1 MQRLLTTLLLLIAP
15 SLCAAE
21 RFSGSAKL
29 TVNPVQS
36 SANERFALNAKLQA
50 APITPKTTV
59 DGRFSLVADLTAPAA
74 ARTLCGA
81 SDLIF
86 KNGFQP

>member
-1 MQRLLTTLLLLIAP
+1 MHRLLIVLSMLIAP

-29 TVNPVQS
+29 TANPVQS
-36 SANERFALNAKLQA
+36 SANQRFALNAKLQA
-50 APITPKTTV
+50 APTTPKTAV
-59 DGRFSLVADLTAPAA
+59 DGRFSLVADLTAPSA